1 MSERPGP
8 SMAERFRLDGRVALV
23 SGAGRGIGAATARA
37 LAEAGAD
44 VVVWSRTADEV
55 EAVADAI
62 AAMGRRSLAATVD
75 AGEADAVEAGV
86 EAAVAAMG
94 RLDVVVN
101 VVGGALPRPAMA
113 TKDRHL
119 QAAFDHN
126 VVTGIRLVRA
136 AVPHLLATGTGS
148 VVMVSSA
155 IGHLVGRGYLAYG
168 TAKAAVDHSVRML
181 AAELSPRIRVNAVA
195 PGAVL
200 TEALAFI
207 ADDEPTRTAIES
219 ATPMRRIGD
228 PEDIAAAVL
237 YLASDAA
244 SYVTGQVLAVDGGLH
259 SPNFVIDLPDL

>member
-1 MSERPGP
+1 MSAVPDL
-8 SMAERFRLDGRVALV
+8 FRLDGRVALV

-37 LAEAGAD
+37 LAAAGAD

-55 EAVADAI
+55 DAVAAGI
-62 AAMGRRSLAATVD
+62 TSTGRRALAATVD
-75 AGEADAVEAGV
+75 AGDDEAVVAGV

-101 VVGGALPRPAMA
+101 VVGGALPRPALA

-126 VVTGIRLVRA
+126 VVTGLRLVRA
-136 AVPHLLATGTGS
+136 AVPHLLATGGGS
-148 VVMVSSA
+148 AVMVSSA

-168 TAKAAVDHSVRML
+168 TAKAAVDQSVRLL
-181 AAELSPRIRVNAVA
+181 AADLSPRIRVNAVA

-207 ADDEPTRTAIES
+207 ADDDATRTAIEG
-219 ATPMRRIGD
+219 ATPLRRIGD
-228 PEDIAAAVL
+228 PDDIAAAVL
-237 YLASDAA
+237 FLASDAS
-244 SYVTGQVLAVDGGLH
+244 SYVTGQVLAVDGGLQ